1 MLSVFSLHVRLS
13 APDEF
18 TELQMAHYHA
28 SQAQAES
35 HCSSHK
41 RGGDLGVFDRN
52 QMQKPF
58 TEAAFSLVNSWSHKT
73 ICVTQNKN
81 FLLPAFLP
89 GGFFFCTLA
98 FVATTKFTWF
108 VDFRGLWSM
117 LARA

>member
-1 MLSVFSLHVRLS
+1 MLSVFSLRVRLS

-58 TEAAFSLVNSWSHKT
+58 TEAAFSLEVGEMS
-73 ICVTQNKN
+73 Q
-81 FLLPAFLP
+81 L
-89 GGFFFCTLA
+89 
-98 FVATTKFTWF
+98 
-108 VDFRGLWSM
+108 VDTDSGIHLILRTG
-117 LARA
+117 